1 MMHACIHTYS
11 VLFSKFAWV
20 QEAEQKAQ
28 LLKERIAGGWHC
40 IILDHSSIMKS
51 SLHYIIS

>member
-1 MMHACIHTYS
+1 MHACIHTSS

-20 QEAEQKAQ
+20 QEAERKVQ
-28 LLKERIAGGWHC
+28 LLKERIAGGWRC
-40 IILDHSSIMKS
+40 IILDQSSIMKS